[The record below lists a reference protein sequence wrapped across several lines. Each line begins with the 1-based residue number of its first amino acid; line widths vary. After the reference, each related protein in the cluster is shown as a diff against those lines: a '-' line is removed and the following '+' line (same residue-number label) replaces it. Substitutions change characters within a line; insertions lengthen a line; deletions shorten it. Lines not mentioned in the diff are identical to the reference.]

1 MARFI
6 PIVKQQRKYMSL
18 SCTLFI
24 VWRDCL
30 CLLLHELWADFCI
43 KKDSLTDANFI
54 ALRTLFEAID
64 SYQFS
69 RDFWKL
75 LRPTLGVSH
84 FGCPPFFQMQFI
96 LDTALKMKGDG
107 NLTHCFLKQNNI
119 LNRNRIKKFTLFFV
133 FFFFFEFTWI
143 LWI

>member
-18 SCTLFI
+18 SCTLFM

-54 ALRTLFEAID
+54 TLRTLFEVID
-64 SYQFS
+64 SYQFF
-69 RDFWKL
+69 RDFWK
-75 LRPTLGVSH
+75 
-84 FGCPPFFQMQFI
+84 GCPPFFQMQFI

-107 NLTHCFLKQNNI
+107 NLTYCFLKQNNM

-133 FFFFFEFTWI
+133 FSFFFEFT
-143 LWI
+143 